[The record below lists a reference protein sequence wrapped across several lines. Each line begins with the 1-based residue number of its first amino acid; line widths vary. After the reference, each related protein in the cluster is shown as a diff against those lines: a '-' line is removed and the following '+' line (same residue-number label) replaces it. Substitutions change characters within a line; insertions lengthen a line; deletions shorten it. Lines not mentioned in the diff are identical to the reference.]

1 MLVYRTFKE
10 LRAYLKKQVDNGLR
24 VGFVPTMGAL
34 HQGHISLVMHANAQC
49 DITLCSIFVN
59 PTQFNNPKDLDK
71 YPRTEEE
78 DIRKLESAE
87 CDIVFIPSV
96 AEVYPKEYTT
106 PVVDLGGLE
115 VVMEGAHRPG
125 HFSGVMQVVGRFFEQ
140 IAPDYAFFGEKD
152 FQQLAVI
159 KKMVAERNFPI
170 QIIGC
175 AILREESGLA
185 MSSRNVRMSNSG
197 REQAVF
203 ISDQLEW
210 VKKNAKDL
218 SISELKEAVE
228 TAFSKRSEFELEY
241 FEIAD
246 YVSLQPL
253 NKLKP
258 NARAFIATHIE
269 GVRLIDNML
278 VN

>member
-10 LRAYLKKQVDNGLR
+10 LRAYLKKQVDNGLK

-71 YPRTEEE
+71 YPRTEEG

-87 CDIVFIPSV
+87 CDVVFIPSV
-96 AEVYPKEYTT
+96 AEVYPTDYTT
-106 PVVDLGGLE
+106 PFVDLDGLE
-115 VVMEGAHRPG
+115 EVMEGAHRPG
-125 HFSGVMQVVGRFFEQ
+125 HFGGVMQVVGRFFEQ

-170 QIIGC
+170 QIVGC
-175 AILREESGLA
+175 PILREESGLA

-197 REQAVF
+197 RKQAVF
-203 ISDQLEW
+203 IFNQLEW
-210 VKKNAKDL
+210 VKENAKDL
-218 SISELKEAVE
+218 TISELQEAVE
-228 TAFSKRSEFELEY
+228 TAFSKRSEFDLEY

-253 NKLKP
+253 NKLEP